1 MLYECLAIVN
11 SFLIDL
17 PDAHKKF
24 GVSNS
29 ELKSKL
35 EQILQVQSAKVVEIA
50 LRLIRN
56 LISRG
61 VLDSVEIPK
70 GVMSKVRDIEL
81 VASLA
86 RFVHP

>member
-1 MLYECLAIVN
+1 LYECLAIVN

-17 PDAHKKF
+17 PDANKKF

-35 EQILQVQSAKVVEIA
+35 EQILQVESAKVVEIA

-56 LISRG
+56 IISRG